1 MMGMGFTKTVKKI
14 GKNYVLPGLGLAAKV
29 ALPIAM
35 KLAFN
40 SLASGKQSGG
50 ALVPAGRMPSR
61 PSRPPMPQR
70 GMGCRRR
77 RY

>member
-35 KLAFN
+35 KMAF
-40 SLASGKQSGG
+40 SKMAGG